1 MNQHFYVF
9 ITHKDVNEVILYKN
23 LSLKTLRVHKNLIIL
38 IEIFWEKQ
46 NHFIVTF
53 DNELEKLQHVIL

>member
-1 MNQHFYVF
+1 MNQRFYVF

>member
-1 MNQHFYVF
+1 MNQRFYVF

-23 LSLKTLRVHKNLIIL
+23 LSLKTLRVHKSLIIL